1 MKSIKTFFSYLTRA
15 AAIIAKTAKH
25 SDKSDRYRSARWALF
40 MLLYFA
46 SGANNQRSHQRA
58 FQPGFSLRTTGDVRQ
73 TDRRIFHS
81 KSRNSGNDRIPHHTC
96 RLPHACVYQP
106 ACCIPDFCPAYDKT
120 YHDPQSALWHTPIS
134 AGSADGSRDISAVS
148 QNGNLPRR
156 NGRKTL
162 HHNRKTEEAGA
173 GHKEQIGM
181 PFTEIPL
188 LTPAVEFIECPAG
201 FAALIR

>member
-1 MKSIKTFFSYLTRA
+1 MGAFLCCFILPAAQITSAATSGLSSPDFSPDYRRC
-15 AAIIAKTAKH
+15 TA
-25 SDKSDRYRSARWALF
+25 DRPQNFPFKIQEQL
-40 MLLYFA
+40 
-46 SGANNQRSHQRA
+46 
-58 FQPGFSLRTTGDVRQ
+58 V
-73 TDRRIFHS
+73 
-81 KSRNSGNDRIPHHTC
+81 NDRIPHHTC

-162 HHNRKTEEAGA
+162 HHNRKNGRSGRGT
-173 GHKEQIGM
+173 
-181 PFTEIPL
+181 
-188 LTPAVEFIECPAG
+188 
-201 FAALIR
+201 